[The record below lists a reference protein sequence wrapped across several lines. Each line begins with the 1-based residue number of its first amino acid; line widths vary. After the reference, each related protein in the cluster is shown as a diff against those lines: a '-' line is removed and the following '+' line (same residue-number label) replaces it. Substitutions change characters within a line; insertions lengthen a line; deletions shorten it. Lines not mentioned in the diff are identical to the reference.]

1 MLPWLLCG
9 ALAAIVLI
17 LCIRLR
23 LLQKSL
29 DEIAA
34 QLEERL
40 GSDTNNP
47 IFLSAR
53 DPHARKLAG
62 TLNVQLKEL
71 RRLRQRYENGDR
83 ELKEAVTNVSHDL
96 RTPLTAICGYLE
108 LLDRGDKTPD
118 QARYL
123 ALIAD
128 RAEAMRQL
136 TEELLRYSVAAGP
149 EEELTLE
156 SVDLNAAVEEAVA
169 SFYGALVEGG
179 VTPHVSLWS
188 ERVVRRLDRAAL
200 SRVLGNLL
208 NNALRHGGGDLEVT
222 LDSAGGRP
230 PPGVGLPPPPPPP
243 AGLGATTA
251 AGLAGGGVGVCFFFS
266 PPHGGRAGPLG
277 PALPALFCTLCPG
290 SVQLAKPD
298 RAESSIARS
307 GKRIRRL
314 GALPSLLVLLEIS
327 GAPRLGKVKFLFSKI
342 G

>member
-17 LCIRLR
+17 LCARLR

-34 QLEERL
+34 QLGERL

-62 TLNVQLKEL
+62 ALNVQLKEL

-123 ALIAD
+123 SLISD

-136 TEELLRYSVAAGP
+136 TEEWMEEEERLRQQRLAEYEGCLLFLLLRAMETDAG
-149 EEELTLE
+149 E
-156 SVDLNAAVEEAVA
+156 
-169 SFYGALVEGG
+169 
-179 VTPHVSLWS
+179 VSLEEIRQS
-188 ERVVRRLDRAAL
+188 LDADGEEYARLLPSVQIFKEVMVELLRGREIDIEVLREERRNFIGEFSGGFQLNEMLLNLIEEHSLMIRQVTVYRIEDGKVIAFDNVPDETGRRKRVCCSNVLIRVAGDAAL
-200 SRVLGNLL
+200 
-208 NNALRHGGGDLEVT
+208 
-222 LDSAGGRP
+222 
-230 PPGVGLPPPPPPP
+230 
-243 AGLGATTA
+243 
-251 AGLAGGGVGVCFFFS
+251 
-266 PPHGGRAGPLG
+266 
-277 PALPALFCTLCPG
+277 
-290 SVQLAKPD
+290 
-298 RAESSIARS
+298 
-307 GKRIRRL
+307 
-314 GALPSLLVLLEIS
+314 
-327 GAPRLGKVKFLFSKI
+327 
-342 G
+342 

>member
-9 ALAAIVLI
+9 VLAAAVLI
-17 LCIRLR
+17 LCVRLR

-29 DEIAA
+29 DDIAA
-34 QLEERL
+34 QLEDRL
-40 GSDTNNP
+40 ASDTNNP
-47 IFLSAR
+47 IFLSTR

-62 TLNVQLKEL
+62 ALNVQLKEL

-108 LLDRGDKTPD
+108 LLDKGDKTPA

-149 EEELTLE
+149 EEGLTAE
-156 SVDLNAAVEEAVA
+156 PVDLNAAVEEAVA

-179 VTPHVSLWS
+179 VTPSVSLPE

-222 LDSAGGRP
+222 LDSAGVITLSNAAPGLDEVQVGRLFDRFYTVET
-230 PPGVGLPPPPPPP
+230 GRSST
-243 AGLGATTA
+243 GLG
-251 AGLAGGGVGVCFFFS
+251 L
-266 PPHGGRAGPLG
+266 
-277 PALPALFCTLCPG
+277 
-290 SVQLAKPD
+290 
-298 RAESSIARS
+298 SIARS
-307 GKRIRRL
+307 LTERMGGTIAARYEAGRL
-314 GALPSLLVLLEIS
+314 WVSLC
-327 GAPRLGKVKFLFSKI
+327 F
-342 G
+342 